1 MNVLEQFFI
10 DPLKGFTDSLNKQ
23 LSATYCMYQIDVY
36 TYSRGNKCRIRLE
49 EFAQKWKKEADV
61 KKRAIMTQ

>member
-23 LSATYCMYQIDVY
+23 LSATYSVCI
-36 TYSRGNKCRIRLE
+36 T
-49 EFAQKWKKEADV
+49 
-61 KKRAIMTQ
+61 